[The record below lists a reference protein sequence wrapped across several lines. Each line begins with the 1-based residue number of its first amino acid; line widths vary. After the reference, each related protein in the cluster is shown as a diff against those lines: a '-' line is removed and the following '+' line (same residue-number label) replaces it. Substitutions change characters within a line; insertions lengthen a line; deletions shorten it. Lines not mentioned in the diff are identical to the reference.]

1 MLIINIS
8 IIRNASI
15 IRNVL
20 VCAAYSHS
28 RHLQTEG
35 NLLMKVK
42 IVRSNRKTI
51 AIQIAQDLSVTVRAP
66 YYVSREEID
75 RVLQKKESWILENIE
90 EIKKNHVGEP
100 EELTRAQIDELGD
113 RALRYIPNRVIHYAV
128 EMHVRFGKVTI
139 RNQKTRWGSCSS
151 NGNLNF
157 NCQLMRM
164 PPEVIDYVVVHELCH
179 LKEMNHS
186 KAFWEEV
193 EKVMP
198 DYRIH
203 REYLK
208 KQRILPTSEKPLFP
222 F

>member
-1 MLIINIS
+1 MD
-8 IIRNASI
+8 
-15 IRNVL
+15 
-20 VCAAYSHS
+20 
-28 RHLQTEG
+28 
-35 NLLMKVK
+35 VK
-42 IVRSNRKTI
+42 IIRSNRKTI
-51 AIQIAQDLSVTVRAP
+51 AIQITQDLRVIVRAP
-66 YYVSREEID
+66 HYVSQKEID
-75 RVLQKKESWILENIE
+75 RVLKEKEFWILKNIE
-90 EIKKNHVGEP
+90 EIKKNRVGDP

-113 RALRYIPNRVIHYAV
+113 RALEYIPKRVIYFSMLMKV
-128 EMHVRFGKVTI
+128 YFGTITI

-151 NGNLNF
+151 KGNLNF

-198 DYRIH
+198 DYKKH

-208 KQRILPTSEKPLFP
+208 KQRILPVSQKPLFP